1 MAEPTDLRRELVT
14 DVLMLAIVAAFFVL
28 AGALVVG
35 CDRILGHDDQL
46 GDGDAFVDEPGADA
60 LQGAAR

>member
-1 MAEPTDLRRELVT
+1 MAEPAELRRELVT

-35 CDRILGHDDQL
+35 CDRILGHDD
-46 GDGDAFVDEPGADA
+46 GIGAGDAFADEPDADD
-60 LQGAAR
+60 LRAATR

>member
-1 MAEPTDLRRELVT
+1 VT

-35 CDRILGHDDQL
+35 CDRILGHDD
-46 GDGDAFVDEPGADA
+46 GIGAGDAFADEPDADD
-60 LQGAAR
+60 LRAATR